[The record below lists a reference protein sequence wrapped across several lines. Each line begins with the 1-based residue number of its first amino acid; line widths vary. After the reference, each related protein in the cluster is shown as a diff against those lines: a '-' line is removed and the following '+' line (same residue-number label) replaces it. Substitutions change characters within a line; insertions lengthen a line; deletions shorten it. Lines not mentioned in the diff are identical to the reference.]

1 MKHRIPALRILE
13 RPNKTKTEVEGNVE
27 KELKIETIKRQS
39 LAENESLSLFIKMH
53 PRK

>member
-1 MKHRIPALRILE
+1 VK
-13 RPNKTKTEVEGNVE
+13 EGNVE

-39 LAENESLSLFIKMH
+39 LAENESLSVYFKMY